1 MGTRTFSEVEKVGAR
16 TSSGLC
22 NREASSFFNRQIPQ
36 NPAWVPGKFWT
47 VPNHSNNQ
55 VSATHKMIPDCH
67 SLSQVAGPGPTGTK
81 IEVSVINPEQKGHPG
96 KDTFPGLDY
105 ETIRLESGQS
115 EIFGLNQRLVSL
127 PLGPVEKG

>member
-1 MGTRTFSEVEKVGAR
+1 
-16 TSSGLC
+16 
-22 NREASSFFNRQIPQ
+22 
-36 NPAWVPGKFWT
+36 
-47 VPNHSNNQ
+47 
-55 VSATHKMIPDCH
+55 MIPDCH

-115 EIFGLNQRLVSL
+115 EISGLNQRLVSL